1 MGAIFGL
8 KTGAPSSILLWTRT
22 CSSDTDDD
30 DDFGDVLEVEHRHT
44 PAQESIVV
52 STAHAAE
59 ETTSSSDDSLARK
72 SPKRSSW
79 NCHFKLQFRDDN
91 DEDED
96 DAMLQLLYSMLSKL
110 L

>member
-1 MGAIFGL
+1 M
-8 KTGAPSSILLWTRT
+8 PSAA
-22 CSSDTDDD
+22 SDTDDD
-30 DDFGDVLEVEHRHT
+30 DDFGDVLEVEHRRT

-52 STAHAAE
+52 RKAHATV

-79 NCHFKLQFRDDN
+79 NCHFKLQLRDDN